1 MRRKLWIIT
10 LCLVLTFIIKAILFT
25 NNRTEI
31 TDITATYSEETDQI
45 IVYVTR
51 PSKRNEPYEYE
62 NRAETR
68 KIVSLS
74 NYYSEDGTDIFTF
87 DILENGSAEL
97 VFLTNDPQYEQK
109 EYAYGYGLKVAIS
122 DTFINLDNRLWRRKE
137 S

>member
-1 MRRKLWIIT
+1 MSNPL
-10 LCLVLTFIIKAILFT
+10 LFDLV
-25 NNRTEI
+25 
-31 TDITATYSEETDQI
+31 TY
-45 IVYVTR
+45 
-51 PSKRNEPYEYE
+51 
-62 NRAETR
+62 
-68 KIVSLS
+68 IVSKGICV
-74 NYYSEDGTDIFTF
+74 EDGTDIFTF